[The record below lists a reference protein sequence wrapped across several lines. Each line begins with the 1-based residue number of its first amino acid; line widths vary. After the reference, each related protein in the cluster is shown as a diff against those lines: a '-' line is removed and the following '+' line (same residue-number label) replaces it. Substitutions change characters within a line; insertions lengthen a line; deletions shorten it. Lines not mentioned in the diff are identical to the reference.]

1 MFFIRPKTFILDLD
15 TLSDPRVVE
24 FLRLGLVYGKVLVP
38 KPPEAEMPNNLTV
51 QRAKE
56 NLQRLKELRG
66 LEVRLCPEIKTAE
79 DLIQIARRHRAT
91 IITTQNTLKSAA
103 DGITVVTTTDIFD
116 LLRPNYLPGMVFK
129 VKIAKQ
135 GKEKGEGI
143 GYLDGGIKVVVE
155 DAGSAVGQEIEVVV
169 QGCIGTD
176 VGQVVFA
183 RLRFSEVR

>member
-38 KPPEAEMPNNLTV
+38 EPSCAGVPNEITV

-56 NLQRLKELRG
+56 NLKRLKELKG
-66 LEVRLCPEIKTAE
+66 LEVRLCPDIKTAE
-79 DLIQIARRHRAT
+79 DLLQIARRQRAT
-91 IITTQNTLKSAA
+91 IITTHNALKSAA
-103 DGITVVTTTDIFD
+103 NGVTVVTTTDIFN
-116 LLRPNYLPGMVFK
+116 LLRPDYLPGMVLK
-129 VKIAKQ
+129 VKITKQ

-143 GYLDGGIKVVVE
+143 GYLEGGIKVVVE
-155 DAGSAVGQEIEVVV
+155 DAGSAVGQEMEVVV
-169 QGCIGTD
+169 QGCISTD

-183 RLRFSEVR
+183 RPRFTEVR